1 MQITPESLWHNL
13 TGLHNSWQNKEII
26 LKLNWNFDTLE

>member
-1 MQITPESLWHNL
+1 MPKSLWHNL
-13 TGLHNSWQNKEII
+13 TGLHNFWQKKEII